1 MDYETITCKYCGAA
15 TPKAGVFCMICG
27 ERLARKKRE
36 AKREITVPKP
46 RQLKSG
52 QYNIELRREGL
63 SITRDTAEACTA
75 DALKARREW
84 LDAEAKGEH
93 APKPEPLLLKD
104 AIDKYIESKR
114 ARIKARTVQQYEYIR
129 DKRFAGLMGLDV
141 HAITSDDLDDAV
153 EKELRKPSRKGGTVA
168 PKTVIDAYGL
178 VASVIRKYN
187 KGVEL
192 DVDLPENP
200 RKFRTVLSP
209 EEIFPAVKGT
219 DVELPCLLSM
229 WFTFSMSEIRGF
241 TKSKSL
247 RGNKLYMVE
256 TVVDTNGKPERRQ
269 GGKEE
274 ERPRVHEMPPYM
286 MGLIN
291 AVEGDVLEP
300 RSGHAVYMRFQKCLE
315 DAGLPKM
322 RFHDLRHVAAS
333 VMAEEEI
340 PTVVSQE
347 RGGWKTDSTMKGTY
361 FHAFSSGRR
370 AADAK
375 INARFE
381 RIVNGGKLQNSEQNS
396 EREKE
401 MQEIQAV

>member
-1 MDYETITCKYCGAA
+1 ML
-15 TPKAGVFCMICG
+15 CG

-36 AKREITVPKP
+36 TKKEITVPKP
-46 RQLKSG
+46 RKLKSG
-52 QYNIELRREGL
+52 QWNIELRKEGQ
-63 SITRDTAEACTA
+63 SITRESAEACTA
-75 DALKARREW
+75 DALKARRQW

-93 APKPEPLLLKD
+93 APKPEPVQLKT
-104 AIDKYIESKR
+104 AIDNYVESRR
-114 ARIKARTVQQYEYIR
+114 ARIKKRTVEQYEYIR
-129 DKRFAGLMGLDV
+129 DHRFQDLMEMDIN
-141 HAITSDDLDDAV
+141 AITSDDLDDAV
-153 EKELRKPSRKGGTVA
+153 EKELRKPSRKGGTIA

-178 VASVIRKYN
+178 VASVLRKYV
-187 KGVEL
+187 KGLEL
-192 DVDLPENP
+192 DVDLPSNP

-209 EEIFPAVKGT
+209 EEIFPAIQGT

-247 RGNKLYMVE
+247 KGNKLYMVE
-256 TVVDTNGKPERRQ
+256 TVVDTYGKPERRE

-274 ERPRVHEMPPYM
+274 ERPRVHEMPEYM
-286 MGLIN
+286 MSLIN
-291 AVEGDVLEP
+291 AVKGDVLEP

-361 FHAFSSGRR
+361 THAFSSGRR

-396 EREKE
+396 EQKKE
-401 MQEIQAV
+401 MQENQAV